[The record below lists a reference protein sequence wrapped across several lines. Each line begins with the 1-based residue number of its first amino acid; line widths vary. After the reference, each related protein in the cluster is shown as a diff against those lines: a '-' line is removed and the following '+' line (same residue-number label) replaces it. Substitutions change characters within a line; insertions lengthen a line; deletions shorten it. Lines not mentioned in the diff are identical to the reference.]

1 MIARAIQVG
10 GIRPKAYRAEYA
22 VPPPQ
27 NLANI
32 MRKVD
37 PPPIKQERVKPYFN
51 PKLAY
56 M

>member
-1 MIARAIQVG
+1 MIARAILEG
-10 GIRPKAYRAEYA
+10 GIRPKAYRAEYT

-32 MRKVD
+32 MRRVD
-37 PPPIKQERVKPYFN
+37 PPPIKQERVKPYCN
-51 PKLAY
+51 HKLAY